1 MAKIAV
7 GKIQST
13 KNSNR
18 MRDGEEE
25 KERERVTG
33 RRERIQLKLAQFSHS
48 PVIRMPGIYII
59 KSRKFLSSL
68 YPYHFC
74 MRALVQLFYPACPI
88 SYFTFSTLCFPRV
101 FSARPNVVGHDYRRR
116 QGSNP
121 RFRSELRLITLIAR
135 VSRLYYSLFNHA
147 L

>member
-1 MAKIAV
+1 
-7 GKIQST
+7 
-13 KNSNR
+13 
-18 MRDGEEE
+18 MRVEEEQE
-25 KERERVTG
+25 KERECVTG
-33 RRERIQLKLAQFSHS
+33 RRERIQLKLAQFSRS

-68 YPYHFC
+68 YPYHFLYAC
-74 MRALVQLFYPACPI
+74 TRTTILFCLPYQLF
-88 SYFTFSTLCFPRV
+88 RV
-101 FSARPNVVGHDYRRR
+101 FHLPLYAFRAFSRRDWSRCHDYRRR

-147 L
+147 LWTRRHLTF